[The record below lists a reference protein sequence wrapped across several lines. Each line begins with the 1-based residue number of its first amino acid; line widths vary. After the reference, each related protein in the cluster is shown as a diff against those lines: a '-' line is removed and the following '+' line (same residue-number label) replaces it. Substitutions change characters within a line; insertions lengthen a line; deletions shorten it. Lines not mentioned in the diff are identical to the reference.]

1 MIKNYNFRKCN
12 LRNVHFLLLL
22 ITLLCTS
29 GLYAQS
35 TGDYRSNT
43 TVGNWTALTSWQ
55 RFNGTS
61 WVTPTA
67 AQGYPGQYAGTGAVT
82 ILSGHQIYVSIL
94 NPPYFCF
101 TIKH

>member
-67 AQGYPGQYAGTGAVT
+67 AQGYPGNIQEPELLPFYQDIKSMP
-82 ILSGHQIYVSIL
+82 ILYLIL
-94 NPPYFCF
+94 RLQPLL
-101 TIKH
+101 